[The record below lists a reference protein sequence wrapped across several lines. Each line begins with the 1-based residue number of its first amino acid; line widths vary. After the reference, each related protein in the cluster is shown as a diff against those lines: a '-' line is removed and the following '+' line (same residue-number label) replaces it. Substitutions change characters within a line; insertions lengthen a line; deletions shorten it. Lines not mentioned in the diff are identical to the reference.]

1 MKYLRTTIIFA
12 FLLFILFL
20 TNSSVFAQ
28 SPKSKGKY
36 TKKIKS
42 PVCAHIRNEWD
53 EGKVKRIRGKLVG
66 ADQTMPTGSII
77 SIYKITDDKSVF
89 IYSYLVGAK
98 GEFDFKDLK
107 DGTYFLKT
115 GTTDGAFNQLDV
127 KVILARKDKESS
139 DEDLEIWLEAGT

>member
-1 MKYLRTTIIFA
+1 
-12 FLLFILFL
+12 
-20 TNSSVFAQ
+20 
-28 SPKSKGKY
+28 
-36 TKKIKS
+36 
-42 PVCAHIRNEWD
+42 
-53 EGKVKRIRGKLVG
+53 
-66 ADQTMPTGSII
+66 MPTGSII